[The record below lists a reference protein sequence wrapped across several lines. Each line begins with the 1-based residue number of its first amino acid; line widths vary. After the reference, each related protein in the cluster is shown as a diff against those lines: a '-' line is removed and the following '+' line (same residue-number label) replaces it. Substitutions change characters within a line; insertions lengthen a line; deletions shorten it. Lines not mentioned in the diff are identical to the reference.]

1 MKGLVLLLLV
11 ASLWHAT
18 PSSLLSSARRFTSN
32 DDCESPSPNAP
43 RLVSDAECER
53 SLLVPLYLKLH
64 KVGSETVAELLRF
77 TWHRRGHSWR
87 WLSLQF
93 SKACCNDP
101 FAHQVGGRRRVPPC
115 HAHRRRS
122 EALRRLAAASSWCGT
137 SVFFFSLLIRSRAS
151 KIHVMVC
158 VCVCVCCQHR
168 RCSPST
174 VISRFARTRTDRARK
189 SASWSSASLCCARTT
204 AAATTDSSPRR
215 ALRRQRG
222 RRGD

>member
-1 MKGLVLLLLV
+1 MLLLL
-11 ASLWHAT
+11 AT

-64 KVGSETVAELLRF
+64 KVGSETVADLLRS
-77 TWHRRGHSWR
+77 TWHRRDHSWR

-115 HAHRRRS
+115 RAHRRRS

-137 SVFFFSLLIRSRAS
+137 SVFFLLAPDPIARVKDPRDGL
-151 KIHVMVC
+151 C
-158 VCVCVCCQHR
+158 VCVCVVNTADAR
-168 RCSPST
+168 RLP
-174 VISRFARTRTDRARK
+174 
-189 SASWSSASLCCARTT
+189 
-204 AAATTDSSPRR
+204 
-215 ALRRQRG
+215 
-222 RRGD
+222 